1 MKKNKKITALFVMI
15 SLFLASCGGESA
27 DAENAGDGASDT
39 TQTVV
44 AAAPVT
50 TTSGSSVELI
60 KEAVDPKSV
69 YDNGYNFLYTV
80 VDYTT
85 NTPTKDLP
93 IDEFTGP
100 SETEQ
105 LLKLRLSI
113 NAVSLV
119 NLTCKEP
126 LDGDNISLFITE
138 DGEKIQ
144 SFSRFSADFKA
155 KLDGIC
161 LEAGATQEMDVY
173 YKIPANADLSKARL
187 SIYRGSSEE
196 ALVFPLNK

>member
-1 MKKNKKITALFVMI
+1 MKNKKFTALFLMT
-15 SLFLASCGGESA
+15 SLFLVSCGGESTE
-27 DAENAGDGASDT
+27 AENAVDGTADS

-60 KEAVDPKSV
+60 KEAGDGNTG
-69 YDNGYNFLYTV
+69 YENGYNFLYTV

-85 NTPTKDLP
+85 NTPTADLP

-138 DGEKIQ
+138 GGEKIKN
-144 SFSRFSADFKA
+144 FNRFSAEFKA

-161 LEAGATQEMDVY
+161 LELGATQEMDVY
-173 YKIPANADLSKARL
+173 FKIPADADLSKATL